1 MALKEEVYS
10 TDAILRTCFISI
22 TQKLQN
28 SIFPGTSIKNSP
40 FASSPE
46 MINSGIMCAL
56 CDYNENKNHHPP
68 FNIREPDITP

>member
-56 CDYNENKNHHPP
+56 CDYNEIKT
-68 FNIREPDITP
+68 ITPHLISGNRT

>member
-1 MALKEEVYS
+1 MSLKEEVSS
-10 TDAILRTCFISI
+10 TDEFGDTCFISI

-56 CDYNENKNHHPP
+56 CDYNENKNHHTP

>member
-28 SIFPGTSIKNSP
+28 SIFPGTSIKNSQ

-46 MINSGIMCAL
+46 MINSGIMAP
-56 CDYNENKNHHPP
+56 YVITTK
-68 FNIREPDITP
+68 IKTITPHLISGNRT